1 MELCHIHRCRCRNCG
16 KNGLD
21 CKCRKSMTTY
31 QASHSMF
38 PVRAPGKEQKLGY
51 VRAMAL
57 NGLPWPES
65 LTSRTRNFLN
75 VIASLPHVQPLQQT
89 LAVVD
94 LSQTVTMAALRTD
107 GALPTLTTGS
117 SIFSLALGHY
127 LTTAEMAFLMGHELE
142 AYSFQGCTES
152 WFRKR
157 LGLCMHVASLGSMI
171 AVLIAVPLS
180 SMGA

>member
-1 MELCHIHRCRCRNCG
+1 MELCPIHRCRCRNCG

-21 CKCRKSMTTY
+21 CKWRKSMTTY
-31 QASHSMF
+31 QASHSIF
-38 PVRAPGKEQKLGY
+38 RVRAPGTEQKLAY
-51 VRAMAL
+51 VQAMAL
-57 NGLPWPES
+57 NGLRSPE
-65 LTSRTRNFLN
+65 TSRTRNFLN
-75 VIASLPHVQPLQQT
+75 VIASLPQVQPLLQT

-117 SIFSLALGHY
+117 SVFSLALGRY
-127 LTTAEMAFLMGHELE
+127 ITTAELAFLMGHELD
-142 AYSFQGCTES
+142 AYSFQGCSES

-171 AVLIAVPLS
+171 SVLIAVPLS